1 MVCELAIFFQK
12 FDADLPMGKVDA
24 NELVLLFFVRCAQ
37 DLFDLVGY
45 YWSKPV
51 YRF

>member
-24 NELVLLFFVRCAQ
+24 NELVLLSFVRRAQ
-37 DLFDLVGY
+37 NLFDFIAY

-51 YRF
+51 NRF